1 MRSVNGARLRGK
13 LMRSGLSDVKRLGG
27 RSGLSRLQWLIAL
40 LGLALGIIL
49 LLLAGNNPKGVGPSV
64 LREAGIVTLG
74 TVLVS
79 LVYEFILR
87 RSHELQLLDVVTEG
101 LLGRARD
108 CGLSQIDTIDF
119 IHLFKRLKKGDEL
132 WWLDT
137 YCPDMSR
144 GTVQAAIQ
152 NALERGVSIRMLVI
166 DPDCFTAKA
175 RAEEIMA
182 EGYTPDNFQES
193 ARTSLRIIKGIKQA
207 LPPEQSER
215 LEITEYS
222 DLPCAPMYLRLR
234 GGQPIDG
241 WTSYFL
247 TRPTYEAA
255 HFNWGPPGRAD
266 EGDSPYP
273 GLGLDA
279 FREYFEAK
287 WIRAIKRGAERNP
300 HSDRILDEANDVLRS
315 LRNKHFEFASLLISQ
330 DLAKVIKTGVN
341 VLADG
346 KLRRDQN
353 ASTRDLLLELA
364 TGCEILL
371 VHSTSENRIF
381 EDHAPVFWQ
390 SFNQQLQKLVGAGEL
405 AGVRRLFIVESWDE
419 VDNDDV
425 LSRQIAH
432 HTSTLKYECRI
443 LLRATYDEIQRDLAL
458 TATPVHDFGIYGDV
472 AYVWQRAGYSEQGA
486 VHGYFQVDGETV
498 QGYRDVFEQ
507 CWSDGSDRS
516 LTTTL
521 GN

>member
-1 MRSVNGARLRGK
+1 
-13 LMRSGLSDVKRLGG
+13 MRSGLSDIKRLGG

-40 LGLALGIIL
+40 LGLSLGIIL
-49 LLLAGNNPKGVGPSV
+49 LLLAGNDPKGVGPSV

-87 RSHELQLLDVVTEG
+87 RSHEQQLLEVVTEG

-108 CGLSQIDTIDF
+108 CGLSQIDTMDF
-119 IHLFKRLKKGDEL
+119 VHLFKRLKTGDEL

-144 GTVQAAIQ
+144 GAVQTAIQ

-182 EGYTPDNFQES
+182 EGYTSDNFQEG
-193 ARTSLRIIKGIKQA
+193 ARTNLRIIKGIKQT
-207 LPPEQSER
+207 LPPSQSER

-222 DLPCAPMYLRLR
+222 DLPGVPMYLRLR

-247 TRPTYEAA
+247 TQPTYEAA
-255 HFNWGPPGRAD
+255 HFNWGRPERAD
-266 EGDSPYP
+266 EDDLPYP

-279 FREYFEAK
+279 FRKYFEDK
-287 WIRAIKRGAERNP
+287 RMRAIAKGVERNP
-300 HSDRILDEANDVLRS
+300 HSDRLLDEADDVLRS

-330 DLAKVIKTGVN
+330 DLAKVIKIGVN

-381 EDHAPVFWQ
+381 EDSAPVFWQ
-390 SFNQQLQKLVGAGEL
+390 SFNQQLQQKLGSGEL
-405 AGVRRLFIVESWDE
+405 RGVQRLFIVESWDE
-419 VDNDDV
+419 VDSNDV

-432 HTSTLKYECRI
+432 HTSTSKYECRV

-458 TATPVHDFGIYGDV
+458 TATPVHDFGIYGRV
-472 AYVWQRAGYSEQGA
+472 AYVWQRAGYSEPGA
-486 VHGYFQVDGETV
+486 VHGYFQVDDGTV
-498 QGYRDVFEQ
+498 QGYRDIFER
-507 CWSDGSDRS
+507 CWSDGSDR
-516 LTTTL
+516 LPRTIL
-521 GN
+521 G